1 MMNGCEP
8 HLGFIEGLGY
18 LGNGLLDCT
27 GLKGSL
33 VGEKSCNWDRCTHAD
48 IEEIFATKI
57 VDAYRGLELPCAV
70 PSINK
75 VSDQE
80 SNKNS
85 TDSHTHDG
93 AKR

>member
-1 MMNGCEP
+1 MERRVV
-8 HLGFIEGLGY
+8 IEIDVHMPILR
-18 LGNGLLDCT
+18 
-27 GLKGSL
+27 KVSQ
-33 VGEKSCNWDRCTHAD
+33 
-48 IEEIFATKI
+48 IFATKI
-57 VDAYRGLELPCAV
+57 VDVYRGLELPCAV